1 MRDEHSGVP
10 EIDLLAIRDALILRW
25 WIVPVVMLVS
35 VGFLFANESDLA
47 TEPGYIAVSRTYE
60 ARDESAVLTVA
71 GIDPGSIV
79 PYPSFNNQLTI
90 LRSDDTKAKISA
102 KLNSDTAVTVSRT
115 EQRFSLVDTVEGDGN
130 TRFTFLSVGV
140 PTYGFSCAAPLAE
153 TCNTAIDA
161 YVAELSSLRQASVQ
175 EGFVRAELLLSKLT
189 SAGQAGGQVTTHQQA
204 LAYAKTLVTGE
215 ITLISTTSEEVGP
228 TVPTVTTVK
237 LSTYIFGIGVGAL
250 IGLLI
255 ILQLTITDRKI
266 RTARKLKS
274 AIGEERVLGV
284 INKDQ
289 HGSNIQ
295 HTAAAIAFAAAANNA
310 TVVRLI
316 PIDETVLIGPI
327 ATALSQALSGHSV
340 SLMATP
346 AIDHLGATDLL
357 APQSSLAV
365 LVVQARTSRT
375 DVLERAIVVAEHAGN
390 NVAGVILNH

>member
-175 EGFVRAELLLSKLT
+175 EGFVRAEKLVSQLSDT
-189 SAGQAGGQVTTHQQA
+189 GQAGSQIATQQSA
-204 LAYAKTLVTGE
+204 LAYAKNMVTGE
-215 ITLISTTSEEVGP
+215 VTLISATSVEVGP
-228 TVPTVTTVK
+228 TVATVK
-237 LSTYIFGIGVGAL
+237 KSTYIFGMGVGAL

-266 RTARKLKS
+266 RTLRKLNS

-284 INKDQ
+284 LSKDLQ
-289 HGSNIQ
+289 GSVNQ
-295 HTAAAIAFAAAANNA
+295 HTAAAIAFAAATNNA

-316 PIDETVLIGPI
+316 PIDDSVQIGPI
-327 ATALSQALSGHSV
+327 TGALSQALAGRSI
-340 SLMATP
+340 SLVATP
-346 AIDHLGATDLL
+346 AIDHLGATELL
-357 APQSSLAV
+357 APPGSLTV
-365 LVVQARTSRT
+365 LIARALISRT
-375 DVLERAIVVAEHAGN
+375 DVLERAIAVAEHAGN
-390 NVAGVILNH
+390 NVTGVILSH

>member
-1 MRDEHSGVP
+1 MRNEQSGVP
-10 EIDLLAIRDALILRW
+10 EIDLLAIRDALKLRW
-25 WIVPVVMLVS
+25 WIVPVMMLVS
-35 VGFLFANESDLA
+35 VGFLFANESNLA
-47 TEPGYIAVSRTYE
+47 TEPGYVVVSRAYE
-60 ARDESAVLTVA
+60 ARDEAAVLTVA
-71 GIDPGSIV
+71 GIDPGSII
-79 PYPSFNNQLTI
+79 PYPSFDNQLTI
-90 LRSDDTKAKISA
+90 LKSNETKQKISDA
-102 KLNSDTAVTVSRT
+102 IGSDTGVSVSRT
-115 EQRFSLVDTVEGDGN
+115 EQKFSLVDTVEGEGK

-140 PTYGFSCAAPLAE
+140 PTYGFSCIAPLAE

-161 YVAELSSLRQASVQ
+161 YVAELSRLRQASVQ
-175 EGFVRAELLLSKLT
+175 EGFTRAELLLSKLT
-189 SAGQAGGQVTTHQQA
+189 SAGQGGSQIATQQQA
-204 LAYAKTLVTGE
+204 LAYAKTMVTGE
-215 ITLISTTSEEVGP
+215 ITLISTASEEIGP
-228 TVPTVTTVK
+228 TITTVK
-237 LSTYIFGIGVGAL
+237 RPTYIFGMGVGAL

>member
-1 MRDEHSGVP
+1 MRNEQSGVP
-10 EIDLLAIRDALILRW
+10 EIDLLAIRDALKLRW
-25 WIVPVVMLVS
+25 WIVPVMMLVS
-35 VGFLFANESDLA
+35 VGFLFANESNLA
-47 TEPGYIAVSRTYE
+47 TEPGYIVVSHAYE
-60 ARDESAVLTVA
+60 ARDEAAVLTVA
-71 GIDPGSIV
+71 GIDPGSII
-79 PYPSFNNQLTI
+79 PYPSFDNQLTI
-90 LRSDDTKAKISA
+90 LKSNETKQRISGAIGSDIGVS
-102 KLNSDTAVTVSRT
+102 VSRT
-115 EQRFSLVDTVEGDGN
+115 EQKFSLVDTVEGEGR

-140 PTYGFSCAAPLAE
+140 PTYGFSCAAPLAK

-161 YVAELSSLRQASVQ
+161 YVAELSHLRQASVQ
-175 EGFVRAELLLSKLT
+175 EGFTRAEQLLSKLT
-189 SAGQAGGQVTTHQQA
+189 SGGQGGDQIATQQQA
-204 LAYAKTLVTGE
+204 LAYAKTMVTGE
-215 ITLISTTSEEVGP
+215 ITLISTTSEEIGP
-228 TVPTVTTVK
+228 TITTVK
-237 LSTYIFGIGVGAL
+237 SSTYIFGMGVGAL

-284 INKDQ
+284 LNKDQ
-289 HGSNIQ
+289 QGSHIQ

-327 ATALSQALSGHSV
+327 ATALSQALHGHSV
-340 SLMATP
+340 SLMTTP